1 MVGGIE
7 LAEVHN
13 MALENVAVVEDEDE
27 AEEMCSMEGS
37 IDLLAQ
43 ALAAVEMLPSRPF

>member
-7 LAEVHN
+7 LAEVRN
-13 MALENVAVVEDEDE
+13 MELENVAVVEDEDE
-27 AEEMCSMEGS
+27 VEEMCSMGCS